1 MDIDAYPN
9 PGEVDIDCLEKQIP
23 LVLHELIKNMFD
35 KPHTSSANLRQRIL
49 IASVCHILMQ
59 ASHQSFMSPLLL
71 STGLFIHQTTRSRVA
86 LNLLSGLGVS
96 VSYDQVI
103 NFEKAA
109 AVTQTSNATPQATQ
123 GDAITEVFCQWV
135 ADNFDY
141 NEDTLNGQQTTH
153 VMGIVTC
160 QTPAKT
166 SNVQVQRGKVSSSD
180 ILSAGNFGNVI
191 RPYKQPVKNLMSA
204 VRFKEIPKVSVST
217 QKFLELDTLW
227 LLASIYNH
235 SAPNWQGFMSEISK
249 GHCIC
254 TSVTYN
260 RIIPLR
266 MVTEVPSLPNTHHYG
281 NNGLFNSPTRTL
293 LNQ

>member
-1 MDIDAYPN
+1 VDIDAYPN

-35 KPHTSSANLRQRIL
+35 KPRTSSANLRQRIL

-123 GDAITEVFCQWV
+123 GDAITE
-135 ADNFDY
+135 
-141 NEDTLNGQQTTH
+141 
-153 VMGIVTC
+153 
-160 QTPAKT
+160 
-166 SNVQVQRGKVSSSD
+166 
-180 ILSAGNFGNVI
+180 
-191 RPYKQPVKNLMSA
+191 
-204 VRFKEIPKVSVST
+204 
-217 QKFLELDTLW
+217 
-227 LLASIYNH
+227 
-235 SAPNWQGFMSEISK
+235 
-249 GHCIC
+249 
-254 TSVTYN
+254 
-260 RIIPLR
+260 
-266 MVTEVPSLPNTHHYG
+266 
-281 NNGLFNSPTRTL
+281 
-293 LNQ
+293 